1 MKEVEIIHLSIDRY
15 SYFHVGIDRASLGTD
30 WYPDKNFIKSQTL
43 VPLIQFKNPNKPPRI
58 LELGIIH
65 FGAAI

>member
-15 SYFHVGIDRASLGTD
+15 SYFHVGIDQASLGTNRASLGTD

-43 VPLIQFKNPNKPPRI
+43 MPLIQF
-58 LELGIIH
+58 
-65 FGAAI
+65 